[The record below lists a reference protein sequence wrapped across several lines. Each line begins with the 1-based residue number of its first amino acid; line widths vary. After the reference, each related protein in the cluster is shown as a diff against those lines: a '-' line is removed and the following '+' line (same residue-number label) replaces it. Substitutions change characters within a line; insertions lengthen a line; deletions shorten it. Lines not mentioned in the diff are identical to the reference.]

1 MDSGPNEVSNI
12 KLDNEEQK
20 VQAKPTIKK
29 VLSEQT
35 ISNPAIIST
44 QNIDGKSDSNNSSN
58 NKAAHLTVDRVFTKE
73 VLQKIKNE
81 QAATPITGN
90 TLANYRNFKLKSQKE
105 AEQLL
110 LNKDVSQ
117 VLIINTGGTF
127 CMVKTPK
134 GYMVSK
140 GLAGRLKK
148 FHSFYDEEMAKMLGL
163 PED

>member
-35 ISNPAIIST
+35 ISNPTIIST

>member
-20 VQAKPTIKK
+20 LQAKPTIKK

-35 ISNPAIIST
+35 ISNPTIIST

-90 TLANYRNFKLKSQKE
+90 TLANYRNFQLKSQKE

>member
-1 MDSGPNEVSNI
+1 MDTGPSEITKEEHKVHLKSG
-12 KLDNEEQK
+12 
-20 VQAKPTIKK
+20 IKK
-29 VLSEQT
+29 VVSEQT
-35 ISNPAIIST
+35 ISQPTIIAPHNT
-44 QNIDGKSDSNNSSN
+44 DGQSDSNNSSS
-58 NKAAHLTVDRVFTKE
+58 NKAAHYSLQDRLLTKE
-73 VLQKIKNE
+73 VMDKIKTE
-81 QAATPITGN
+81 QLATPITGN

-117 VLIINTGGTF
+117 VLVINTGGTF

-148 FHSFYDEEMAKMLGL
+148 FHSFYDEEFA
-163 PED
+163 

>member
-35 ISNPAIIST
+35 ISNPTIIST

-81 QAATPITGN
+81 
-90 TLANYRNFKLKSQKE
+90 
-105 AEQLL
+105 
-110 LNKDVSQ
+110 
-117 VLIINTGGTF
+117 
-127 CMVKTPK
+127 
-134 GYMVSK
+134 
-140 GLAGRLKK
+140 
-148 FHSFYDEEMAKMLGL
+148 
-163 PED
+163 